1 MQLIDAAEVVAFDF
15 DALTTRRPMSVDA
28 VLRYVGFLL
37 QRRDA
42 RLTGFFDRRKRA
54 EWAARIAA
62 GHDKDLDR
70 GLIYAHFASDALWS
84 QAVIAQALTLEIE
97 VELGALAP
105 RLDMLSLIDHAAR
118 QAKRKIIVS
127 DTQLPRA
134 GVMEALRGWNLL
146 RHFDN
151 VYLSSERSPNADPAG
166 FHAVVAAK
174 EAVPPAAILL
184 IADDAR
190 LADESARPAGWTIAA
205 VDWRRLV
212 FAESTASQD
221 WRGELILVPFVR
233 QIASAAYGPRPGQ
246 VISITTERELG
257 YVIFGPLLLAFMAW
271 LFNLAALSQCRRLLF
286 VSRQGYFL
294 RDAYNRLRLQ
304 LGLDHL
310 PEGEY
315 VYLSPRLVLAASQAV
330 AFDPSRILAAPSP
343 RMPVADLLAT
353 RIGFR
358 GASSLPL
365 ATEVSLPEDGDYL
378 RRILELLEGEI
389 VAQLEPKHADFMAY
403 WHSLNLDDEAV
414 FGLVD
419 LGVSA
424 TTQAAL
430 QDLVGRPLL
439 GLYLAQGAT
448 AEGQEM
454 TEGLAFGCFQDVP
467 SAKPGRAGGSN
478 FAEHG
483 RLLDALFTAPHGE
496 VSHFA
501 LNAKGFPV
509 PVFLD
514 SSPAQKNFHRLQAV
528 FAGAEAYCAEA
539 LSSWGDA
546 LLSAPPRGHVA
557 SLIPLRM
564 LAEGRIVL
572 ADELA
577 ALLFAEG

>member
-1 MQLIDAAEVVAFDF
+1 MRLIDAAEVVAFDF

-28 VLRYVGFLL
+28 VLRYVCFLL

-84 QAVIAQALTLEIE
+84 QAAIAQALTLEIE

-134 GVMEALRGWNLL
+134 SVMKALQRWDLL

-151 VYLSSERSPNADPAG
+151 VYLSAERSPAADPAG
-166 FHAVVAAK
+166 FYAVLAAK

-184 IADDAR
+184 ITDDAH
-190 LADESARPAGWTIAA
+190 LAEERARPAGWASAVIGAA
-205 VDWRRLV
+205 DSPV
-212 FAESTASQD
+212 FAKATPSQD
-221 WRGELILVPFVR
+221 WRGELLLAPFAR
-233 QIASAAYGPRPGQ
+233 RIASGAYGAAGPEQAIR
-246 VISITTERELG
+246 ITAEHELG
-257 YVIFGPLLLAFMAW
+257 YAVFGPLLLAFMAW
-271 LFNLAALSQCRRLLF
+271 LFDSVARSGCRRLLF
-286 VSRQGYFL
+286 ASRQGYFL
-294 RDAYNRLRLQ
+294 RDAYNRLRP
-304 LGLDHL
+304 GHL

-330 AFDPSRILAAPSP
+330 DFNPDRILAAPCP
-343 RMPVADLLAT
+343 RMPVADLLE
-353 RIGFR
+353 RRLGFR

-365 ATEVSLPEDGDYL
+365 AVEVTLPEDGDYL
-378 RRILELLEGEI
+378 RRILALLESEI
-389 VAQLEPKHADFMAY
+389 VAEAGPGHAGFMAY
-403 WHSLNLDDEAV
+403 WRSLNLDGEAV
-414 FGLVD
+414 LGLVD
-419 LGVSA
+419 LGASA
-424 TTQAAL
+424 TQAAL

-439 GLYLAQGAT
+439 GLYLGAAEDQGMA
-448 AEGQEM
+448 
-454 TEGLAFGCFQDVP
+454 EGLAFGCFP
-467 SAKPGRAGGSN
+467 NFLAAESGGSL
-478 FAEHG
+478 AGHG
-483 RLLDALFTAPHGE
+483 RLLAAVFTAPHGE

-501 LNAKGFPV
+501 LNAKGAPL
-509 PVFLD
+509 PIFLD
-514 SSPAQKNFHRLQAV
+514 SGAAQRNFHRLQAV
-528 FAGAEAYCAEA
+528 FAGAEAYCTEA

-546 LLSAPPRGHVA
+546 LLSAPFRGHA
-557 SLIPLRM
+557 AGLTPLRM

-577 ALLFAEG
+577 ALLYAEG